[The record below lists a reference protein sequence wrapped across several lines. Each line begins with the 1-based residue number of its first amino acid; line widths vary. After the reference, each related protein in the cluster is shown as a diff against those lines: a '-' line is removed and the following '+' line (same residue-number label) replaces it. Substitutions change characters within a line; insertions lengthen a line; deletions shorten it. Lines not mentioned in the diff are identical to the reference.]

1 MIWIET
7 LNQFPNENGV
17 DFVQIGIEESLW
29 GECSLFFF
37 PHLLLFSW
45 CYFDELSTVLY
56 RPSIFFNEVDN
67 YILLFFF
74 LFFFFLLVGNC
85 GKRKENKIAFWHWVL
100 GFTQDLLNLDYNV
113 LLLSSIFFSLFGC
126 PTIVAVLMIV
136 GRDMG
141 RGAGE
146 DA

>member
-45 CYFDELSTVLY
+45 CNFDGLSTVLY
-56 RPSIFFNEVDN
+56 RPSIFFNKVDN
-67 YILLFFF
+67 YILLC
-74 LFFFFLLVGNC
+74 LFFFFPLFACWKLWEK
-85 GKRKENKIAFWHWVL
+85 KRKQDWVL
-100 GFTQDLLNLDYNV
+100 GFIQDLPNFDYNV
-113 LLLSSIFFSLFGC
+113 LLLSSIFFFLCFEC
-126 PTIVAVLMIV
+126 PAIVALLMIV